1 MIKHK
6 SIYIIKVIN
15 MSEKIEVQLSEEASR
30 LVYEGYELKKDKYE
44 SFDEYKEELNVW
56 LNLKMKETNLK
67 SELECVKEQIREL
80 EMKRL
85 KSSGE

>member
-1 MIKHK
+1 
-6 SIYIIKVIN
+6 

>member
-1 MIKHK
+1 
-6 SIYIIKVIN
+6 

-85 KSSGE
+85 KSSGDL